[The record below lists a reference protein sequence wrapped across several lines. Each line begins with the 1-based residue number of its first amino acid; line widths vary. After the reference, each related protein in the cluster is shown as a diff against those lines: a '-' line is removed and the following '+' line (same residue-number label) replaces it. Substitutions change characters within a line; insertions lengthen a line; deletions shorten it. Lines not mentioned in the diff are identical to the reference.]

1 MFLFFWCNLPAVLSL
16 ALLRTVQQLV
26 ELLVPAIVMA
36 LIGLI
41 KEALTVNVFPE
52 HVPLTDS
59 PVVTYDI
66 MQDTAVYPNVLC
78 YDNNMFLRYCIG

>member
-1 MFLFFWCNLPAVLSL
+1 MFLLFWCNLPAALSL
-16 ALLRTVQQLV
+16 SLLRTVQQLV

-41 KEALTVNVFPE
+41 KEAITVDVFPAF
-52 HVPLTDS
+52 VPVTDS

-78 YDNNMFLRYCIG
+78 YDNNMFLR